1 MPFPTTISV
10 VQALDSLNIAPRI
23 RKKCVKSLYKMCARH
38 SLLPGSLRIELCY
51 NQAAVPH
58 SRGGF
63 ADVWKSEHRGLEV
76 AVKALRT
83 SSQSDLQRITN
94 VSRW

>member
-1 MPFPTTISV
+1 M
-10 VQALDSLNIAPRI
+10 
-23 RKKCVKSLYKMCARH
+23 KSLYKTCARH
-38 SLLPGSLRIELCY
+38 SLLPGSLQIEAHY
-51 NQAAVPH
+51 NPATVPC

-63 ADVWKSEHRGLEV
+63 ADVWRGEYRGLEV

-83 SSQSDLQRITN
+83 SSESDLRKITH